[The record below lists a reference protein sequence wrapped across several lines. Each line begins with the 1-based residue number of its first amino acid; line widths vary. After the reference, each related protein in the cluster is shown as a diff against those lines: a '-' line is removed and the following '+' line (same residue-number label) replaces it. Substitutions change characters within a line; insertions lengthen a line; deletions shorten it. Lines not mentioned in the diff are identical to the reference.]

1 MKHGFSMNTEA
12 IKKRI
17 QRLPKKIGD
26 TLETSSKKDA
36 LRFIK
41 NYREGIRNN
50 TFGLEPLQPATIK
63 RKQRKG
69 YARPESPLYGLGMDG
84 RRTYTSSIRPYKTK
98 KGWRVN
104 VLNIKHHE
112 ADATVK
118 TLFHIHE
125 YGAVIHTSRA
135 VIRIPARPAFKRAY
149 DKTLLERSAEDPA
162 EKVKAAIDG
171 MMKGKHGKAH

>member
-1 MKHGFSMNTEA
+1 MNAEA

-50 TFGLEPLQPATIK
+50 TFGLEALKPETIK
-63 RKQRKG
+63 RKQKKG
-69 YARPESPLYGLGMDG
+69 YSRPESPLYGLGMDG
-84 RRTYTSSIRPYKTK
+84 TRTYTSSIRPYKTK

-112 ADATVK
+112 ADASVK
-118 TLFHIHE
+118 TLFHVHE
-125 YGAVIHTSRA
+125 YGAVIQTSRA
-135 VIRIPARPAFKRAY
+135 VIRIPARPAFNRAY
-149 DKTLLERSAEDPA
+149 EKTLQERGAEDPS
-162 EKVKAAIDG
+162 EKVKTAINSI
-171 MMKGKHGKAH
+171 MKGKKNGKAH